1 MANEHAKEFKRI
13 ITQCRILA
21 QEYGLDM
28 NDQDLAVAALYVV
41 LSSYGSTGNPFLLY
55 LTKAIKEF
63 PFNQFNSLV
72 SESVQINCGISSL
85 YPYIDAAF
93 WEIHKEEWIRYII
106 GLPFF
111 RRYFSRAGEKAG
123 IGYKHFVDTCEYSRL
138 FSEWFDWDFQK
149 KEPYPAMEQSLCDT
163 YYIMYGPEF
172 NIPTRLIISTIV
184 EPRGYDGIWLV
195 TPLRHL
201 YKTPKDRAII
211 EDMSRL
217 NLSITGHQN
226 ESVKGCVTNRIVPD
240 LLVADDRYLAGRY
253 DWGNSREVRVI
264 TADGMDKVMDKGKY
278 GGWLDKYVAD
288 RFVPL
293 NACFKR
299 DPDTVGK
306 LLETFEK
313 EGYIRTIEPSLRYEW
328 LHRPS
333 ELACLIHELWFN
345 FGDSDEIPSK
355 KLLKHFFGYEND
367 QKKLDTFRRQLR
379 QYKDKCPDGKGCNW
393 DEERFKF
400 FLMTRCGDDRYVRIL
415 NVIRDTIVRGS
426 VHQ

>member
-13 ITQCRILA
+13 ITRCRILA

-41 LSSYGSTGNPFLLY
+41 LSSYGSTGNPFLLN

-163 YYIMYGPEF
+163 YYIMYGPES
-172 NIPTRLIISTIV
+172 NIPTRLITSTIV
-184 EPRGYDGIWLV
+184 DPRGQDGIWLV

-201 YKTPKDRAII
+201 YKTPEARAVI
-211 EDMSRL
+211 EDMGRL
-217 NLSITGHQN
+217 NLSITGHHN

-264 TADGMDKVMDKGKY
+264 TADGIDKVMDKGKY
-278 GGWLDKYVAD
+278 EGWLDKYVAD
-288 RFVPL
+288 RFIPL
-293 NACFKR
+293 SACFKK
-299 DPDTVGK
+299 DPGTVEK
-306 LLETFEK
+306 LLRAFES
-313 EGYIRTIEPSLRYEW
+313 EGYIRTIESGMRYEW
-328 LHRPS
+328 LHPRR
-333 ELACLIHELWFN
+333 ELACLLHEMWYTY
-345 FGDSDEIPSK
+345 GEGKTVPSK
-355 KLLKHFFGYEND
+355 TISRYFCGYKDGE
-367 QKKLDTFRRQLR
+367 QLR
-379 QYKDKCPDGKGCNW
+379 QELHTYRFMCPDEWGSNW
-393 DEERFKF
+393 NNTDKF
-400 FLMTRCGDDRYVRIL
+400 DLFVLQRGNNDNYVRIL
-415 NVIRDTIVRGS
+415 KIIRKIVHADGA
-426 VHQ
+426 